1 MSRTTNPNL
10 YYRLVD
16 LCAILTSVVLA
27 IHACDYYIAISDQ
40 SWERTIGSRFSQLI
54 SSMGFSSFILTMVVI
69 LASRLRDEFAEA
81 IWQKTA
87 GTFLRAMVILPP
99 VAMILITFSW
109 SIAPEVPSL
118 LDLDLSSAEL
128 AKEGLT
134 VEDVN
139 RFIGVIFTIGAYWW
153 MSTTFFVFIYQWHRW
168 RARS

>member
-1 MSRTTNPNL
+1 MPRTSSPNL

-16 LCAILTSVVLA
+16 LCAILTSVTLA
-27 IHACDYYIAISDQ
+27 VNAYDYYIAISDQ
-40 SWERTIGSRFSQLI
+40 SWERTLGSRFSALI
-54 SSMGFSSFILTMVVI
+54 SSMGLSSFVLTMVVI
-69 LASRLRDEFAEA
+69 LASSLRDEFAEA
-81 IWQKTA
+81 LWQKTS

-99 VAMILITFSW
+99 VAMILIGFSW
-109 SIAPEVPSL
+109 SNTPEVPSM